1 MIQESGDRRLA
12 DRHLFLRQPGLEF
25 RQRNVRLLY
34 HQFPDQSLMRHQREL
49 LVAAK
54 LGGADATCV
63 AVNFE
68 EAHHRADAHP
78 TLLGGLGYGIAT
90 INRRDHA
97 PTQVLRIRLRPPR
110 WPPPSRKLESYS
122 CRYGNPRFSLF
133 GKRSKIAPEVCRLCP
148 VCAPA
153 AAKPKY
159 RPPILNHEVRGLW
172 FSRATHPAALA
183 SQWLTNC

>member
-97 PTQVLRIRLRPPR
+97 PTQVLRIRLRHPC

-133 GKRSKIAPEVCRLCP
+133 GKRSKAPPDERGGNRYVQP
-148 VCAPA
+148 TATAPHLDST
-153 AAKPKY
+153 PSDRQ
-159 RPPILNHEVRGLW
+159 RPRGN
-172 FSRATHPAALA
+172 SREWDGPAALPPPTA
-183 SQWLTNC
+183 RR